1 MSKAPDEAALVAEIL
16 GDPYYG
22 SAYAVLG
29 SIADILDAGYFSAG
43 AERVDRA
50 DVEWM
55 SVPLDKIWR
64 RLAARERGDDRP
76 AVVLVTTGA
85 FSPVHSG
92 HIQMM
97 ASARAELEA
106 RGYFV
111 AGGYLSPSHDA
122 YVASKLGEQALGAVT
137 RLDLCQAVTADS
149 DWLMAS
155 GWEALGVD
163 RAINFTDVLV
173 WTAAYL
179 ARHLATESPIEV
191 VYVFGS
197 DNARFVRTFV
207 ARGLCVCTSRPGCV
221 DAARAYAED
230 PHVRDNPRILFARQS
245 SVPASSSQIRN
256 DGRIDLMEERS
267 RRRYAQLTARGER
280 PPGEERR
287 GVIVLRDECGWEV
300 APWLAGRDREEL
312 LAARRWLHTQLT
324 GLLRRVHADSG
335 TELEIHWLRLDAQRD
350 QVAALVGERV
360 LSLDAPIVGD
370 VNLAVSRCFALSGA
384 HIPSVLSHRPD
395 SAPLVVQLAALPNGR
410 HVLVDDDACT
420 GATLRAIRALLPE
433 RVQIDAEYILL
444 KNDAD
449 APRGPLLDV
458 LDGRD
463 FLAGAREGGLVVA
476 LPGGALARVPYCL
489 PYASACERASVPLA
503 AELGFSREIWR
514 LNALFFERV
523 APAIVLG
530 EASAAF
536 RRLMDHLGFDH
547 TSPMATICRWHEE
560 RCAQTI
566 ARADG
571 WRATAPR

>member
-1 MSKAPDEAALVAEIL
+1 MTTAPDAALLAEVL

-29 SIADILDAGYFSAG
+29 SLADILDAGYFSAG
-43 AERVDRA
+43 AERVARA

-55 SVPLDKIWR
+55 SVPLIKIQR
-64 RLAARERGDDRP
+64 RLAARERGDVRP
-76 AVVLVTTGA
+76 VVVLLTTGA
-85 FSPVHSG
+85 LSPVHSG

-97 ASARAELEA
+97 ASARAELES

-122 YVASKLGEQALGAVT
+122 YVAIKLGEQALGAVA

-179 ARHLATESPIEV
+179 ARHIPTVAPIEV

-197 DNARFVRTFV
+197 DNVRFVRTFV
-207 ARGLCVCTSRPGCV
+207 ARGMCVCTTRPGCV
-221 DAARAYAED
+221 DAVAAYAED
-230 PHVRDNPRILFARQS
+230 PHVRDNPRIMFARRS

-256 DGRIDLMEERS
+256 HGRVDLMEERS
-267 RRRYAQLTARGER
+267 RRRYAQLAAPRDR
-280 PPGEERR
+280 PQSEPRR
-287 GVIVLRDECGWEV
+287 GVYVLRDECGWEV
-300 APWLAGRDREEL
+300 EPWLAGRDRDNLWRTRRWFHAE
-312 LAARRWLHTQLT
+312 LAALLH
-324 GLLRRVHADSG
+324 RVHADSG
-335 TELEIHWLRLDAQRD
+335 TDVALHWLSLDAQRD
-350 QVAALVGERV
+350 QVAALAGARV
-360 LSLDAPIVGD
+360 LSLDAPIEGS

-384 HIPSVLSHRPD
+384 HIPPTLSHRPG
-395 SAPLVVQLAALPNGR
+395 SAPLADQLAAAAPGR
-410 HVLVDDDACT
+410 YVLVDDDACT
-420 GATLRAIRALLPE
+420 GATLRAIRAMLPE
-433 RVQIDAEYILL
+433 CVQIDREYILL
-444 KNDAD
+444 NHSAD
-449 APRGPLLDV
+449 PPRGPLLDV

-476 LPGGALARVPYCL
+476 LPDDTLARAPYCL

-503 AELGFSREIWR
+503 AELAFSREVWR
-514 LNALFFERV
+514 LNALFFARV
-523 APAIVLG
+523 TPAILLS

-536 RRLMDHLGFDH
+536 RGLMTHLGFDPA
-547 TSPMATICRWHEE
+547 TPMAAICRWHEE
-560 RCAQTI
+560 RCAQTM
-566 ARADG
+566 ARAD
-571 WRATAPR
+571 AAAPR